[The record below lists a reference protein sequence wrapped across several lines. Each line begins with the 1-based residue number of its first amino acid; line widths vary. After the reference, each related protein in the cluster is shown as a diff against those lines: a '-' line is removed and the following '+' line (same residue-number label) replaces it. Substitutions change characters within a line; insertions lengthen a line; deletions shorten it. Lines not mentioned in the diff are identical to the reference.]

1 MDASRDRNRFTTVG
15 GTRRRSGNALY
26 DDQKKKTWKPDTV
39 LVVATLLLVL
49 VGVLAVFDSSY
60 VYAAQSDATGGDT
73 LYYLKRQAV
82 FAAIGLVLYYI
93 GYRIDYRAYRPHALN
108 AYRLAL
114 ALLVLVLVIGEVHGG
129 SRSWIEAGPFRF
141 QPSELSKLLM
151 ILFLADVLTK
161 KTTKIRNFDKG
172 FRPVMIP
179 VAIVCLLVVAEKDIG
194 STFIL
199 GSICLA
205 MVIAGGARLRHIA
218 VVLVLACVALVVLI
232 ALWPEARSRV
242 VSHFTS
248 EGDKYQIN
256 QSLIAQGS
264 GGPLGKGLGMSR
276 AKWLYLP
283 AQRTDFI
290 MAVIGEEFG
299 LIGSLSLV
307 ALFGILTWRGIVV
320 AQRSRDGFGSLM
332 ALGILLVISG
342 QAFLNMA
349 VVTALAPTTGITL
362 PLISYGGS
370 SLVMSLF
377 ALGVLA
383 NISRRAPCP
392 PEYLLTDETNSGP
405 DRRRNGRSHL
415 SGSEHR

>member
-1 MDASRDRNRFTTVG
+1 M
-15 GTRRRSGNALY
+15 
-26 DDQKKKTWKPDTV
+26 
-39 LVVATLLLVL
+39 
-49 VGVLAVFDSSY
+49 
-60 VYAAQSDATGGDT
+60 
-73 LYYLKRQAV
+73 
-82 FAAIGLVLYYI
+82 
-93 GYRIDYRAYRPHALN
+93 
-108 AYRLAL
+108 
-114 ALLVLVLVIGEVHGG
+114 LVLVIGEVHGG

-290 MAVIGEEFG
+290 MAVIGEELG